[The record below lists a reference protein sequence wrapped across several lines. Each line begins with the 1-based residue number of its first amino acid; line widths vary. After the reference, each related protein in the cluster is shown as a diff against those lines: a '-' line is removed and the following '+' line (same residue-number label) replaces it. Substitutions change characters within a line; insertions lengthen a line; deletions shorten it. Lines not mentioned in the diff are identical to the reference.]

1 MHYKEAEYPLQCKKS
16 TWVWH
21 FFLICHEVSI
31 TETKRNK
38 CKKIKKVENL
48 VPTFQSYIN
57 MEMKYMYALCFT
69 DATSESKNG
78 GVKSNFFKLENL
90 FF

>member
-1 MHYKEAEYPLQCKKS
+1 MQ
-16 TWVWH
+16 
-21 FFLICHEVSI
+21 
-31 TETKRNK
+31 
-38 CKKIKKVENL
+38 KIKKVENL